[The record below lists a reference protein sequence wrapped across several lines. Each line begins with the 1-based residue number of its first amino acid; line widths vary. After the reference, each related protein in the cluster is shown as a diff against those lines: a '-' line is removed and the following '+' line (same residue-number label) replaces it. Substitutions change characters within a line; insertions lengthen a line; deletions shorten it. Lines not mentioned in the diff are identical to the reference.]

1 MLSQIYDP
9 STFKSSIIGNDWV
22 LKFYHLSCGVCFG
35 NEDSFNF
42 ILVLLW
48 LFLFSPSLFWK
59 SSWSPTLHKQRAK
72 SSIWKWK
79 ETTTATWLRLQLV
92 MTRKVRCLSLSAG
105 CLSLSAGCYKV
116 TEARGGLFC
125 CLKSSKWTLL
135 TLPCSFSPFLS
146 VSLSSPSPCPFPSFF
161 PFSWDCTVDSWR
173 TQIELHRSIY
183 TGIFFL

>member
-1 MLSQIYDP
+1 M
-9 STFKSSIIGNDWV
+9 
-22 LKFYHLSCGVCFG
+22 CFG
-35 NEDSFNF
+35 NADSLNF
-42 ILVLLW
+42 INILVLW

-92 MTRKVRCLSLSAG
+92 MTRKVCCLSLF
-105 CLSLSAGCYKV
+105 AGCYKI

-125 CLKSSKWTLL
+125 CLKSSKWTRL
-135 TLPCSFSPFLS
+135 TLPCSFCLFLS
-146 VSLSSPSPCPFPSFF
+146 VSLSSPSPCPFLPFF

-183 TGIFFL
+183 TGIFFSVNIIVLHCTRLDVMGQL